1 MSKLVNVK
9 INGRDCQVPD
19 GMNLIDAAKTV
30 GVHIPNFCYMKGMK
44 GIGACRMCLVEINGR
59 QQVACIMKTKE
70 GMDVV
75 TENEKIAELRKF
87 VVDLILS
94 MHPLDCMTCT
104 KAGVCKLQKYAYE
117 FEIKESSFTRKKF
130 GFAIDGGNPF
140 IKRDP
145 DYCIL
150 CARCVRVCKEQGTA
164 VLDFEG
170 RGVGSK
176 VSTAG
181 DKPLEDSGCTFC
193 GSCVDACPVN
203 ALLEADRWRKGR
215 EWEYERTNS
224 VCLSCGSACAITAST
239 HDGDVAK
246 VTAGSPKGHAAR
258 YMCAIGRFGFDSL
271 NSDTRVLSPMT
282 RQGGALKET
291 SWADALAA
299 AAGRIKGGS
308 AGIITNASITNETA
322 LAVKN
327 LAAKA
332 GIDNIDSTASLYG
345 DEASLTGDSAD
356 IEEAD
361 LIVLA
366 GLAPTQWERT
376 LAAIDAI
383 IRKKVDR
390 KSAKLIVINSKSI
403 KSSEA
408 AEVTLTGDEAA
419 LLKALAKA
427 VADKGVAAPAGVD
440 LAGASVDEAAAKAG
454 ELYAAAE
461 KPLILTAPS
470 LFEAAANVAAMKGV
484 AVAVPFE
491 ANAKGVV
498 AMSVRG
504 KGKSYAE
511 ITTGGVKVLYVIGE
525 TTLRKRPAGVDFLV
539 VQTSHMDSLAAEA
552 DVVLPSAMALET
564 DGTIVDYL
572 GRLREVK
579 KAAEPVGEIKA
590 HEEIIGEL
598 GKAMGLKLD
607 AIKKS
612 EVEKAA
618 KGKYKFSA
626 KPFKKRSE
634 LDAEPA
640 GIIAAVNRSIMG
652 ASRLLWLTERK
663 TAAAAV

>member
-9 INGRDCQVPD
+9 INGKDCQVPD

-30 GVHIPNFCYMKGMK
+30 GVHIPYFCYLHGMK

-104 KAGVCKLQKYAYE
+104 KAGVCKLQKYAYD
-117 FEIKESSFTRKKF
+117 FEIKESTFTRKKF

-164 VLDFEG
+164 VLDFAG

-176 VSTAG
+176 VATAG
-181 DKPLEDSGCTFC
+181 DKPLEESGCTFC
-193 GSCVDACPVN
+193 GSCVDVCPVN
-203 ALLEADRWRKGR
+203 AILEADRWRKGR
-215 EWEYERTNS
+215 EWEYERTSS
-224 VCLSCGSACAITAST
+224 VCLSCGSACAIEAST
-239 HDGDVAK
+239 HNGDAAK
-246 VTAGSPKGHAAR
+246 VTAGAPKGRAER

-271 NSDTRVLSPMT
+271 NVDTRVLSPMT
-282 RQGGALKET
+282 RQGGALKES
-291 SWADALAA
+291 SWADALASV
-299 AAGRIKGGS
+299 AGKLKGGA

-322 LAVKN
+322 LAVKGF
-327 LAAKA
+327 AAKA
-332 GIDNIDSTASLYG
+332 GIDNVDTTASLYG
-345 DEASLTGDSAD
+345 DEASLTGSLAD

-366 GLAPTQWERT
+366 GLAPTQWQRT

-390 KSAKLIVINSKSI
+390 KTAKLIVINSKAI
-403 KSSEA
+403 KSSES
-408 AEVTLTGDEAA
+408 AEVTLTGDEAS

-427 VADKGVAAPAGVD
+427 AADKGVAVPAGVD
-440 LAGASVDEAAAKAG
+440 LGGAVVDEAAAKAG
-454 ELYAAAE
+454 ELFAAAT
-461 KPLILTAPS
+461 KPMLLVAPS

-498 AMSVRG
+498 AMSVKG

-511 ITTGGVKVLYVIGE
+511 MTSGAVKVLYVIGE
-525 TTLRKRPAGVDFLV
+525 TTLRKRPKGVDFLI
-539 VQTSHMDSLAAEA
+539 VQTSHMDDLAKEA
-552 DVVLPSAMALET
+552 DAVLPSAMALET
-564 DGTIVDYL
+564 NGTIVDYL
-572 GRLREVK
+572 GRVRDVK
-579 KAAEPVGEIKA
+579 RAVEPIGEIKT
-590 HEEIIGEL
+590 HVDIIGEL
-598 GKAMGLKLD
+598 GNAMGLKLD
-607 AIKKS
+607 AVGRA
-612 EVEKAA
+612 EVSIA
-618 KGKYKFSA
+618 YKFVA

-634 LDAEPA
+634 IDADADE
-640 GIIAAVNRSIMG
+640 IIKAVNRSIMG
-652 ASRLLWLTERK
+652 TSRLLWLTQRK
-663 TAAAAV
+663 TTAV